1 MEDVR
6 REDSD
11 YYLDTE
17 TLAVVE
23 VPLGLLKEAEGLLY
37 EEDSE
42 YEFGVVYDSAV
53 RTEAE
58 LGPEHEGA
66 IEMALEVL
74 TDPSRYVRIPERPSW
89 HAYQCM
95 RAFAM
100 TLKGPMRERL
110 LRALQGRGAF
120 RRFKS
125 TLKEDRKLYKAWN
138 AYNAKAM
145 QRLIDRW
152 LRGVY

>member
-74 TDPSRYVRIPERPSW
+74 YMAPYLDEIVLVTGDGDFVPLVHQLVWMGKIVRVIGPGRLTAQELGLVAHSFISLDHIEGILISEDADVPVNEAEPSP
-89 HAYQCM
+89 
-95 RAFAM
+95 
-100 TLKGPMRERL
+100 
-110 LRALQGRGAF
+110 
-120 RRFKS
+120 
-125 TLKEDRKLYKAWN
+125 N
-138 AYNAKAM
+138 
-145 QRLIDRW
+145 
-152 LRGVY
+152 